1 MRTLEATEGNML
13 TQSEDVPVQN
23 RVFTSKVYLAVND
36 CPYNWKEISME
47 EVERYKEE
55 LRILNDSENI

>member
-36 CPYNWKEISME
+36 YPYNWKEISME